1 MIINEIIGKK
11 VVVHV
16 ENGTQVVLHRG
27 VLEQADSL
35 FIRLKKDTET
45 IYFCLQN
52 VVAIHPV

>member
-16 ENGTQVVLHRG
+16 ENGAQVVLHRG

-45 IYFCLQN
+45 IYFCLHA